1 MSLSHQIRNY
11 RDRVHK
17 AVGFTS
23 NGRHHELVDHRYEK
37 YISQML
43 IIFFTFMKT
52 FWLWEKRRMSYKK
65 HNLLSFHEY
74 LRSSPFSRF
83 WWVSCF
89 SSFQFFVL
97 CLLFCLYS
105 FGVVS
110 LMLPISCLQRCIC
123 LAPMLPLACTK
134 YCSCLWVVH
143 SRFSLSV
150 FSSVYLHVML
160 WVRFPFIGKCIL
172 YNCVWY
178 CLSMNRRRLVNFSGL
193 FHQ

>member
-1 MSLSHQIRNY
+1 MQ
-11 RDRVHK
+11 
-17 AVGFTS
+17 
-23 NGRHHELVDHRYEK
+23 
-37 YISQML
+37 
-43 IIFFTFMKT
+43 T

-65 HNLLSFHEY
+65 HNLLSLHEY
-74 LRSSPFSRF
+74 LRSSPFPCL
-83 WWVSCF
+83 WWVSCC

-143 SRFSLSV
+143 SRFPLSV

-160 WVRFPFIGKCIL
+160 WVRFPLIGKCTR
-172 YNCVWY
+172 YNCVWC
-178 CLSMNRRRLVNFSGL
+178 CLSMKCRRLVNFSDL